1 MAPLRNILAG
11 ALLAALPLA
20 SAAPQMNLDISIGG
34 KDSNGDGKTDMDDVM
49 QDIGDAVDGVVSAVA
64 SILSNPDAKNVI
76 PNRYIVVYNETYED
90 DAIEANVAHY
100 TTQVKKRNLN
110 KRSTAGKLLSTDVH
124 SFKMNN
130 WRAMLLDADDD
141 MIQDIFNSDEV
152 EYVEADTQVSVNDLV
167 MQTNAPVG
175 LNRLSNDQAG
185 ANNYIFDDSAGEGI
199 TAYVLD
205 TGVLTT
211 HTEFGGRAEFGANFV
226 DNVDTDE
233 NGHGSHVAG
242 TIAGNTFG
250 VAKKANIVAV
260 KVLGAQGQGSNGGVI
275 DGMQWI
281 INDVESRGIK
291 GKAVMNMS
299 LGGGFSEALNRA
311 IQSMFE
317 AGIVPVVAA
326 GNDAIDTVN
335 SSPGSA
341 PNAIT
346 VGAIDARD
354 DTIAPFSNF
363 GQSVDVFASGV
374 DVLSVGIES
383 DTSTAVLS
391 GTSMASPHVAGLA
404 AYLMSF
410 QGVSSPQEVDTLIK
424 DLAQETGASVR
435 NNVQGTTNAIA
446 NNGNRFNPQQQQ
458 RQQ

>member
-1 MAPLRNILAG
+1 
-11 ALLAALPLA
+11 
-20 SAAPQMNLDISIGG
+20 
-34 KDSNGDGKTDMDDVM
+34 
-49 QDIGDAVDGVVSAVA
+49 
-64 SILSNPDAKNVI
+64 
-76 PNRYIVVYNETYED
+76 
-90 DAIEANVAHY
+90 
-100 TTQVKKRNLN
+100 
-110 KRSTAGKLLSTDVH
+110 
-124 SFKMNN
+124 
-130 WRAMLLDADDD
+130 
-141 MIQDIFNSDEV
+141 
-152 EYVEADTQVSVNDLV
+152 
-167 MQTNAPVG
+167 
-175 LNRLSNDQAG
+175 
-185 ANNYIFDDSAGEGI
+185 
-199 TAYVLD
+199 
-205 TGVLTT
+205 
-211 HTEFGGRAEFGANFV
+211 
-226 DNVDTDE
+226 
-233 NGHGSHVAG
+233 
-242 TIAGNTFG
+242 
-250 VAKKANIVAV
+250 
-260 KVLGAQGQGSNGGVI
+260 
-275 DGMQWI
+275 MQWI